1 MVQYPEHPYF
11 LLTLLTASGSI
22 WDDKDG
28 WSVHREEDKAKNEA
42 DKQMTK
48 ISISI
53 MWSKVPTILC

>member
-11 LLTLLTASGSI
+11 LLTLFTASGSI
-22 WDDKDG
+22 RDDKDN
-28 WSVHREEDKAKNEA
+28 WSGHREEDKAKNEA

-48 ISISI
+48 ISFL